1 MHILDVKALTKHFG
15 GVKAIE
21 DISFR
26 IKEGSIVSIIGPN
39 GAGKTTL
46 FNCLTGMTRPTK
58 GRIEFSGTEL
68 SGLPAHSIV
77 RLGMARTFQNIRLFG
92 EMSVL
97 ENVMVAQHKMIKTGF
112 INALARDRRFH
123 SEEKTVEGKALEYLA
138 LVGLEGHADMRS
150 ANLPY
155 GDQRRLEIAR
165 AFATEPQVM
174 LLDEPTAGMN
184 PKESSE
190 IMELIKKLKAMGK
203 TVLLIEHDM
212 KVVMGIS
219 EKIIVL
225 DHGVK
230 IAEGTPQ
237 EVKSDQLVIEAYLGR
252 EAFA

>member
-1 MHILDVKALTKHFG
+1 MYILEVKALTKHFG
-15 GVKAIE
+15 GVRAIE

-26 IKEGSIVSIIGPN
+26 IKTGAIASIIGPN

-58 GRIEFSGTEL
+58 GQIRFSDTEL

-77 RLGMARTFQNIRLFG
+77 KLGIARTFQNIRLFK
-92 EMSVL
+92 EMTVL

-112 INALARDRRFH
+112 VSALARGSNFR
-123 SEEKTVEGKALEYLA
+123 SEEENAEGKALEYLA
-138 LVGLEGHADMRS
+138 LVGLEGLASMRS

-165 AFATEPQVM
+165 AFATEPHII

-190 IMELIKKLKAMGK
+190 IMELIKKLKTMGK
-203 TVLLIEHDM
+203 TMLLIEHDM
-212 KVVMGIS
+212 RVVMGIS
-219 EKIIVL
+219 ERIIVL

-230 IAEGTPQ
+230 IAEGTPE

>member
-1 MHILDVKALTKHFG
+1 MTKQFG

-26 IKEGSIVSIIGPN
+26 IQGGSIVSIIGPN

-46 FNCLTGMTRPTK
+46 FNCLTGMTRPTR
-58 GRIEFSGTEL
+58 GQMHLSGDEI

-77 RLGMARTFQNIRLFG
+77 RLGIARTFQNIRLFK
-92 EMSVL
+92 EMTVL

-112 INALARDRRFH
+112 ISALARGSKFR
-123 SEEKTVEGKALEYLA
+123 SEEEKAENKALEYLA
-138 LVGLEGHADMRS
+138 LVGLEGLANMRS

-165 AFATEPQVM
+165 AFATEPHLI

-184 PKESSE
+184 PKETSE
-190 IMELIKKLKAMGK
+190 IMELIKKLKTMGK

-212 KVVMGIS
+212 RVVMGIS

-230 IAEGTPQ
+230 IAEGTPD